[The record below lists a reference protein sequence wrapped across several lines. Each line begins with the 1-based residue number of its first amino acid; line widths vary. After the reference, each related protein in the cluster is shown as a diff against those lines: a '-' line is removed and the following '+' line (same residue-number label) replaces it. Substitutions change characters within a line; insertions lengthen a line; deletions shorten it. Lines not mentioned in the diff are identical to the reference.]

1 MKRIVMSVL
10 VAISATVLVSG
21 CATWRKVTPVEVTKV
36 ERVPVPAE
44 YLTRHCAT
52 TLLSD
57 AQSYIELEETAALL
71 WVCVQNHN
79 KDKAAIEGLK

>member
-1 MKRIVMSVL
+1 MRAL
-10 VAISATVLVSG
+10 AAISASVLVSG
-21 CATWRKVTPVEVTKV
+21 CATWSKVTPVEVTKV

-44 YLTRHCAT
+44 YLKRHCAS

-57 AQSYIELEETAALL
+57 AQSYVELEETAARL

-79 KDKAAIEGLK
+79 HDKSSIESLK